1 MLLPTETLRDAGTA
15 ARKPSIGLS
24 NLYDVVFVLNINS
37 RGWILEKI
45 CKVIARHLG
54 LRTTIIF
61 TERNNTVTGWLP
73 AARSYFFSHYKIY
86 MGALNSGILPADSK
100 TYVWFTHPSFSAGN
114 TVEAFVTALN
124 QCTTIF
130 TANSFHAGA
139 LAFLGVEPGKLKTI
153 LGGADPEHFQSRP
166 RKGTTVGIVGAYYE
180 RKNPD
185 LLLDVIR
192 SMRDVEFL
200 LIAPHPS
207 EVENKS
213 LLWENWKRFP
223 DLLDLPNFQYVSACF
238 DEFGEHYARMDVY
251 LSLSKLEGGP
261 IPLIEAMFANRF
273 PVVTRTGFAEDI
285 VKDGANG
292 LLLPIATSV
301 DDVER
306 AIRAALSDRTTD
318 IAATVSNY
326 SWDSFGLNFRDVI
339 DPSLP
344 TERSVSFASNDSRVN
359 YLRDGW
365 GEQDSAG
372 VWLSAKAGT
381 LRLRV
386 APDSKTLVFSF
397 HAQAAMG
404 LEGVPLR
411 MLMNGKVVEEAI
423 FESGPHVREVPLSSE
438 DAASALM
445 FRIELTAA
453 RPESLGTICLESVV
467 ALIRE
472 ANVDAPDPSG
482 LVHSKWDV
490 AGSFEGTPIFDV
502 PVVIL
507 GTPNQPQSRQVRR
520 ALQVGLGIP
529 TLTSDGQFEPG
540 WDGVA
545 IVEGVDRDRL
555 PQLDRVDGMV
565 ARTVDEKIDL
575 LRAAPDVRA
584 IVIPEVVGGF
594 LSSHVAMP
602 EASIGRAVIF
612 ADKVDRDELRYA
624 WIADLLTANGIASTF
639 SDAAASAGG
648 GHLTDARSAVAAAAE
663 GADLCFFSGAER
675 ELPFIANCL
684 AMGIPVL
691 IYGPSELYPTLAA
704 HGLRYLFIQSRSRLA
719 KTLNMLAEP
728 RARRSIALKFE
739 RLLESSRGLQAVTER
754 YASFA
759 RGLIDQRTL
768 SRSQPKVAVL
778 CAAPFNG
785 EDAAYIA
792 AAISAILD
800 VGCSVSVLC
809 ASHEVEIPISHPDL
823 EVTYLGQEAVANS
836 PLGSPLAKK
845 RLSSFVK
852 EQRPDLLFCFSEN
865 SLSFA
870 KSAQQTAQVVLVT
883 GVSIVGDED
892 DSSGFEAIP
901 MIAAPRLLPPKLSA
915 AVLAAIGKDRA
926 AARKQLGFRDDEVV
940 VFCASDRSGPQ
951 ERRVADAME
960 VARELGSRIR
970 FITESADYRAGG
982 GILDKLRKK
991 TAGRPTVEVSNVAS
1005 DQVDLAMRS
1014 ADLALITAPPHDATI
1029 VSRALMFGL
1038 PIIARSDVPG
1048 SDLLGP
1054 RVSGAIYDGDDREDF
1069 ERDLKALLADDPLR
1083 RKLSAQARATFA
1095 GMPGYDEMTLAFAT
1109 GIVRALNAQSSYL
1122 PPTEDSEV
1130 KD

>member
-1 MLLPTETLRDAGTA
+1 MLLPAETLRDSGTA

-37 RGWILEKI
+37 KGWILEKI

-166 RKGTTVGIVGAYYE
+166 RKGIRVGIVGAYYE

-223 DLLDLPNFQYVSACF
+223 DLLDLPNFQYISARF
-238 DEFGEHYARMDVY
+238 DEFGEHYAQMDVY

-285 VKDGANG
+285 VKDGVNG
-292 LLLPIATSV
+292 LLLPVATTV
-301 DDVER
+301 DEVAI
-306 AIRAALSDRTTD
+306 AIRVALSDRTTD
-318 IAATVSNY
+318 ISASVADF
-326 SWDSFGLNFRDVI
+326 SWDNFGRNFRDAI
-339 DPSLP
+339 DPGLP
-344 TERSVSFASNDSRVN
+344 IGRSISFASTDARVT

-381 LRLRV
+381 LRFRV
-386 APDSKTLVFSF
+386 APDTKTLVFSF
-397 HAQAAMG
+397 HAQATMG

-411 MLMNGKVVEEAI
+411 MLMNGRVVEEAI
-423 FESGPHVREVPLSSE
+423 FESGPHVRELPLSSE
-438 DAASALM
+438 DAGSALM
-445 FRIELTAA
+445 FRIELTAV
-453 RPESLGTICLESVV
+453 RPESLGTICLESLV
-467 ALIRE
+467 ALGCE
-472 ANVDAPDPSG
+472 AVVDAPDSSG

-490 AGSFEGTPIFDV
+490 AGPFEGSPVFDV
-502 PVVIL
+502 PVIIL
-507 GTPNQPQSRQVRR
+507 GTPDQPQARQVRR
-520 ALQVGLGIP
+520 ALQVELGIP
-529 TLTSDGQFEPG
+529 TLPDNGHFEPG
-540 WDGVA
+540 WDGIA
-545 IVEGVDRDRL
+545 IVDGVDRARL
-555 PQLDRVDGMV
+555 LQFDRVDGMV
-565 ARTVDEKIDL
+565 ARSVDEKIDL
-575 LRAAPDVRA
+575 LQAAPDVPA
-584 IVIPEVVGGF
+584 IVIPEVVSRP
-594 LSSHVAMP
+594 LISNVANLEP
-602 EASIGRAVIF
+602 SIAAAVIF
-612 ADKVDRDELRYA
+612 AEHAGQDEDSFA
-624 WIADLLTANGIASTF
+624 WICDLLTEKGIIFKVSE
-639 SDAAASAGG
+639 SAASAEGE
-648 GHLTDARSAVAAAAE
+648 HLTDARSAVASAAE

-691 IYGPSELYPTLAA
+691 IYGPSELYPALAA
-704 HGLRYLFIQSRSRLA
+704 HGLRYLFIQNRSRLA
-719 KTLNMLAEP
+719 KTLSMLAEP
-728 RARRSIALKFE
+728 RARSSIALKFE
-739 RLLESSRGLQAVTER
+739 RLLESSRGLQAATER

-768 SRSQPKVAVL
+768 SRSQPNVGVL

-785 EDAAYIA
+785 EDVAHIA
-792 AAISAILD
+792 AAISMLLD
-800 VGCSVSVLC
+800 LGCRVCVLI
-809 ASHEVEIPISHPDL
+809 ASRAVEIPMSHPNL
-823 EVTYLGQEAVANS
+823 EVTYLGEEAGAAS
-836 PLGSPLAKK
+836 TLGSPLAKQ
-845 RLSSFVK
+845 RLATGIR
-852 EQRPDLLFCFSEN
+852 EQRPDLLLCFSES

-870 KSAQQTAQVVLVT
+870 KAAQQTAQAVFVA
-883 GVSIVGDED
+883 GVSTVGAED
-892 DSSGFEAIP
+892 GSPSSLASIPTIAIP
-901 MIAAPRLLPPKLSA
+901 RLLAPRLSS

-926 AARKQLGFRDDEVV
+926 GARKQLGFRPDEVI
-940 VFCASDRSGPQ
+940 VFCVSDGSGPHDQ
-951 ERRVADAME
+951 RVADALE
-960 VARELGSRIR
+960 IARESGRPIR
-970 FITESADYRAGG
+970 FVIESADHQPGG
-982 GILDKLRKK
+982 GILGRLRKK
-991 TAGRPTVEVSNVAS
+991 TRTTVEISNVAS
-1005 DQVDLAMRS
+1005 DQVDLALRS
-1014 ADLALITAPPHDATI
+1014 ADLALITAPPNDATI

-1038 PIIARSDVPG
+1038 PIIGRSDVRG

-1054 RVSGAIYDGDDREDF
+1054 RVSGTIFDVDDRECF
-1069 ERDLKALLADDPLR
+1069 ENDLKALLADEPLR
-1083 RKLSAQARATFA
+1083 RKLSAQARATYA
-1095 GMPGYDEMTLAFAT
+1095 GILGHDDMRLGFAT
-1109 GIVRALNAQSSYL
+1109 GIVRALSASSSYS
-1122 PPTEDSEV
+1122 PQSEDSDV
-1130 KD
+1130 KH